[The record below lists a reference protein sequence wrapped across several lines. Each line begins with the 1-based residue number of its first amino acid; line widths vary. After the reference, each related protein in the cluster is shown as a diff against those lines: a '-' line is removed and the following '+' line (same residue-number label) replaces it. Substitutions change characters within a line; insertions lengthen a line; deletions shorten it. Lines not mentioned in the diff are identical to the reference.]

1 MVEYKY
7 NPELINIIYII
18 LIILFKSYKSIASV
32 PPVSPVCNFVEITI
46 LSSYNL
52 VLMMYNCFPTSRI
65 NIKIIVM
72 MIIMCK

>member
-32 PPVSPVCNFVEITI
+32 STVSPVCNFVVSTI
-46 LSSYNL
+46 SSYNL
-52 VLMMYNCFPTSRI
+52 VLMMYNCFTPTII

-72 MIIMCK
+72 MIIICK

>member
-1 MVEYKY
+1 MVEYEY

-32 PPVSPVCNFVEITI
+32 PPVSPVCNFKAFNM

-52 VLMMYNCFPTSRI
+52 VLMMYTCFPHTRI

-72 MIIMCK
+72 IIIMCK

>member
-32 PPVSPVCNFVEITI
+32 SPVSPVCNFVVSTI
-46 LSSYNL
+46 FSSYNL
-52 VLMMYNCFPTSRI
+52 VLMMYNCFTPTII

>member
-18 LIILFKSYKSIASV
+18 VIILFKSYKLVASV
-32 PPVSPVCNFVEITI
+32 PPVSPVCNFVASTI

-52 VLMMYNCFPTSRI
+52 VLMMYTCFTPTII